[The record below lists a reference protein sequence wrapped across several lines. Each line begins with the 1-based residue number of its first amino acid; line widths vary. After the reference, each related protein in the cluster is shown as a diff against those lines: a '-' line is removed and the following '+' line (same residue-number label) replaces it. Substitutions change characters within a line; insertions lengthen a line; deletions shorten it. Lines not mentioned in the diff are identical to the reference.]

1 MQKSALF
8 ALAMAAAA
16 QGAVDNSKLSPLR
29 FREDGT
35 FHISVFSDLHMGM
48 CTSALPPTA
57 PCFSLAF

>member
-1 MQKSALF
+1 M
-8 ALAMAAAA
+8 ALATAVAA

-48 CTSALPPTA
+48 CEFISIASP
-57 PCFSLAF
+57 SID